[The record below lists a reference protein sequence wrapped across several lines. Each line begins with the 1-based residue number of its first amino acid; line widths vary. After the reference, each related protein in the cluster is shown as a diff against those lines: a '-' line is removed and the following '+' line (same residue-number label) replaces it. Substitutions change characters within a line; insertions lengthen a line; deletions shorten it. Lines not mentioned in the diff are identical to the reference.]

1 MVWFDSMIR
10 DVVCVLLP
18 TLDESQTIGKVIDD
32 IPTGLLKSKGYDVD
46 IVVVDGNSTDGTR
59 EIAKAKGVRLI
70 TQDGA
75 GKGNALRSAFRE
87 FDGVYPQYTYFI

>member
-1 MVWFDSMIR
+1 MIR

-18 TLDESQTIGKVIDD
+18 TLDEGQTIGIDD

-46 IVVVDGNSTDGTR
+46 VVVVDGNSTDGTR

-70 TQDGA
+70 TQDGV
-75 GKGNALRSAFRE
+75 GKGNALRPAFRE
-87 FDGVYPQYTYFI
+87 FDGVYSQYTYFI